1 MIKIFLNGCNGKMGQ
16 VIVNLVNTNSEAT
29 IVAGADVSTNP
40 QNTFPVF
47 KSISQNNIPADVVID
62 FSHPS
67 AFDDVLTYC
76 QSSKTAL
83 VMATTGLK
91 DEQLD
96 KLHQVSLT
104 IPVFFSANMSMGVN
118 LLMSL
123 CKQAASF
130 LGDSFDIE
138 IIEKHHNQKIDAPS
152 GTALAIA
159 DSINQSIEQP
169 KEYIYDRQSKRIK
182 RSVNEIGIHAIRGG
196 NIVGEHTIIFAGHNE
211 IIEIKHEALSKDIFA
226 NGAIKAAIYLNKQP
240 SGFYSMDSMINTQR

>member
-16 VIVNLVNTNSEAT
+16 VIVDLVDSNSEVT
-29 IVAGADVSTNP
+29 IVAGADVVEKQYN
-40 QNTFPVF
+40 NFPVF
-47 KSISQNNIPADVVID
+47 TSIIKNNIPADVVID
-62 FSHPS
+62 FSNPL
-67 AFDDVLTYC
+67 AFNDVLTYC
-76 QSSKTAL
+76 QNTNTAL

-91 DEQLD
+91 DEQLA
-96 KLHQVSLT
+96 KLQQVSLT

-118 LLMSL
+118 LVMSL

-130 LGDSFDIE
+130 LEDSFDIE

-159 DSINQSIEQP
+159 DSINKSLEQP
-169 KEYIYDRQSKRIK
+169 KDYIYDRQSSRKK
-182 RSVNEIGIHAIRGG
+182 RSPNEIGIHSIRGG
-196 NIVGEHTIIFAGHNE
+196 NIVGEHTIIFSGHNE

-240 SGFYSMDSMINTQR
+240 SGFYTMNSMLKT

>member
-16 VIVNLVNTNSEAT
+16 VIVNLVDTNSEVT
-29 IVAGADVSTNP
+29 IVSGADVVANK
-40 QNTFPVF
+40 QNDFPVF
-47 KSISQNNIPADVVID
+47 TSITKNNIETDVVID
-62 FSHPS
+62 FSNPS
-67 AFDDVLTYC
+67 AFNDVLTYC

-96 KLHQVSLT
+96 ELQQASLT
-104 IPVFFSANMSMGVN
+104 IPIFFSANMSIGVN

-130 LGDSFDIE
+130 LETSFDIE

-159 DSINQSIEQP
+159 DSINQSLEQP
-169 KEYIYDRQSKRIK
+169 KYYVYDRQSNRKK
-182 RSVNEIGIHAIRGG
+182 RSPNEIGIHAIRGG

-240 SGFYSMDSMINTQR
+240 SGFYSMESMINIQK